1 MKDVKYSRAKAFS
14 SLFAFLF
21 LMQVANIVNAA
32 TYPPEPPAY
41 KRLSAKYGLPE
52 KLLYAIA
59 LNESQ
64 VKTNK
69 RHATPWPWVIRWNK
83 EDKGR
88 WYRTKDEAVAFAEK
102 LLLQGFNNFDVGIA
116 QVNYKWHGHEFNSIS
131 QMMSPRNNLDYAA
144 SLIKGFYDGGDDW
157 WVSAGR
163 YHAPYNKPL
172 AKGYSNRVYKIYKD
186 L

>member
-1 MKDVKYSRAKAFS
+1 MS
-14 SLFAFLF
+14 SLFALLF
-21 LMQVANIVNAA
+21 FIQTANIAHAA

-41 KRLSAKYGLPE
+41 KQLSDKYGLPK

-59 LNESQ
+59 INESQ

-69 RHATPWPWVIRWNK
+69 RNVTPWPWVIRWNK

-88 WYRTKDEAVAFAEK
+88 YYRTKVEAVAFAEK
-102 LLLQGFNNFDVGIA
+102 LLSDGFKNFDVGIA
-116 QVNYKWHGHEFNSIS
+116 QVNYKWHGHEFKSLS
-131 QMMSPRNNLDYAA
+131 QMMSPRSNLDYAA
-144 SLIKGFYDGGDDW
+144 RLIKGFYDGGDDW

-172 AKGYSNRVYKIYKD
+172 AKGYSKRVYKIYKD